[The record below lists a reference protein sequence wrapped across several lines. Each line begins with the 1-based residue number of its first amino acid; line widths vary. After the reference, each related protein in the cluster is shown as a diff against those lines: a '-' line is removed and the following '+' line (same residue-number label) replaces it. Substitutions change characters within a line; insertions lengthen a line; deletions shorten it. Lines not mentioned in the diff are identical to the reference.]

1 MPVTAEVTPLEE
13 NRVRIDVAVSDD
25 EVRRKMDR
33 AVRDMAKRMRVPG
46 FRPGRVPTQV
56 VLKRIGPEAVMQ
68 QVLEESLGEWY
79 AEAVQTAGVR
89 PIDDPEVDLGEV
101 AESGV
106 SFSATVKLPPRPELG
121 EYRGLEVVQEP
132 AEVPEG
138 ALEAELDRLR
148 EQGSRLQE
156 VERPIQEGDF
166 AVIDYDGA
174 IDGTALPAA
183 ATRDMLVEVGPGRL
197 MPAFSE
203 QLIGASAGATRTF
216 PVPYPPED
224 QRPELAGKTVE
235 YTVRV
240 KRVQEKVLPELDD
253 DFAAEV
259 SEFDTIDALRADI
272 EDRLR
277 TAAERVARERYRRRA
292 IDAATAAATLEV
304 PEVMVERRID
314 QILHDTQ
321 HQLPRGVSLEAW
333 LQAQGQTLADARRS
347 LRNDAEI
354 SIRRELVVEAIVEA
368 EGIEVGDEDV
378 EAKIRTDAEAVGR
391 DPEKLVSDL
400 RGTAAFDGLR
410 QDMRVERAV
419 DLLVEAATPIT
430 PEEAEAKEKEAEAKE
445 RLWTPEKAG
454 EAAAP
459 SGAGQ
464 LWTPDQPRTGKGDAQ

>member
-46 FRPGRVPTQV
+46 FRPGREPTQV

-203 QLIGASAGATRTF
+203 QLIGASAGDTRTF

-259 SEFDTIDALRADI
+259 SEFDTIDALRA
-272 EDRLR
+272 ERRRLR
-277 TAAERVARERYRRRA
+277 LQHGLQLQRAAAAGGGAGGGGGSAPDPPARDLGGPDDAGRRTIARAGGADRSERVAR
-292 IDAATAAATLEV
+292 
-304 PEVMVERRID
+304 
-314 QILHDTQ
+314 
-321 HQLPRGVSLEAW
+321 
-333 LQAQGQTLADARRS
+333 
-347 LRNDAEI
+347 
-354 SIRRELVVEAIVEA
+354 AIVA
-368 EGIEVGDEDV
+368 RGCI
-378 EAKIRTDAEAVGR
+378 VGR
-391 DPEKLVSDL
+391 
-400 RGTAAFDGLR
+400 G
-410 QDMRVERAV
+410 
-419 DLLVEAATPIT
+419 
-430 PEEAEAKEKEAEAKE
+430 
-445 RLWTPEKAG
+445 
-454 EAAAP
+454 
-459 SGAGQ
+459 
-464 LWTPDQPRTGKGDAQ
+464 